1 MSLPV
6 DWQFNANHT
15 GLDPSGRIGTGEDTL
30 ADYVATVAIT
40 EPGGLPENTSFG
52 AGLLGQLKNGAVS
65 AETIGGQLRGLLL
78 NDDRILEVSLGGQ
91 TQVGVLSIP
100 VVITPSDGPHKL
112 SGPLTLALIEEIIT
126 DLGLED
132 GQEAS

>member
-1 MSLPV
+1 M
-6 DWQFNANHT
+6 
-15 GLDPSGRIGTGEDTL
+15 
-30 ADYVATVAIT
+30 
-40 EPGGLPENTSFG
+40 PENTSFG
-52 AGLLGQLKNGAVS
+52 AGLPGQLKNGAVS

-91 TQVGVLSIP
+91 TQVGVLSLP